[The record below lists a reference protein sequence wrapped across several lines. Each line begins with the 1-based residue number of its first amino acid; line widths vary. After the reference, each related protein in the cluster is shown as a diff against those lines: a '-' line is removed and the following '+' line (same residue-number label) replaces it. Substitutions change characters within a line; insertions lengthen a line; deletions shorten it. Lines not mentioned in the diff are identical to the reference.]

1 MKQTNENPRAATIAA
16 PLMAFT
22 MGRSLD
28 NQQTNKTNAK
38 NNKIAPNMFPII
50 LIQSQLTK
58 QSTNFMIASFIEI
71 KICVPITNIYPKVYI
86 YNLLSIPHTNPRIY
100 NN

>member
-1 MKQTNENPRAATIAA
+1 
-16 PLMAFT
+16 
-22 MGRSLD
+22 
-28 NQQTNKTNAK
+28 
-38 NNKIAPNMFPII
+38 MFPII